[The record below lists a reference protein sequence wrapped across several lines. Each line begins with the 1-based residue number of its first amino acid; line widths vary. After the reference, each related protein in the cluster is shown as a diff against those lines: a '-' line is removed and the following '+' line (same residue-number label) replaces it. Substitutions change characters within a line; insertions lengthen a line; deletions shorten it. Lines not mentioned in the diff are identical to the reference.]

1 MNYSTFLLL
10 LLNVVPLTLRAQ
22 PEKTYVTLDRSHY
35 AAGDTIWV
43 KGYVV
48 EALHHTPRI
57 SSHTLHLALLD
68 EGGKPICQQ
77 ALWLD
82 SLAQAAGQIP
92 LPDSLRAGTY
102 QLLAYTERANTRDNH
117 AVFRRPVQILARS
130 GSIVTTKPPTYALR
144 LLPEGGHLVTGLPAR
159 IAFQAHD
166 SLDRSAAVQ
175 GVVRSDLGDTLA
187 QFFSVHRG
195 RGRGFFILTPQP
207 GRRYVAIAEVNGQR
221 VETALPT
228 PRPTGRT
235 LAVDNLTSAE
245 AIRIIVHSNQLTAGR
260 LTLFAHLRGTPSFH
274 TEIPANKA
282 EVRVAIPRNVVTENG
297 VMVLTLLDETMTP
310 VAERLVF
317 VADRSPVSL
326 SLTTQASYGPRQ
338 VVEMRVKVADSSGRP
353 VATRL
358 SVAVTDVGQDP
369 ETGAATL
376 RSTLLLTS
384 ELRGYIEA
392 PEEIFERSSGQTAL
406 RGDLLMLT
414 HGWRHIKR
422 SDSLHSATPASL
434 PSLRFVGQALRPDGK
449 PLSDESLSI
458 MLKTRD
464 KLTPLQAR
472 TDAGGRFL
480 VEGGRFADT
489 ATAVVRS
496 RFNRPLRVVLKA
508 ETPALPSFVFWP
520 SDTLSAVEERV
531 MLTKATDTQAFYR
544 TLRERGAV
552 QLNEV
557 SVKARSTSINKDD
570 SRRILYGKADYTV
583 EATEQMRTMPT
594 VGQMINGRV
603 PGVLVSYDT
612 EGVPIIRARGQP
624 QPVGIMIDGVL
635 MPSGGNPL
643 GSISPNDVEAIDVIV
658 NPGTAGALNVATG
671 GQAINILTRRGPDP
685 DKPLQS
691 AYVTLQGYAVAR
703 DFYSPNYATTDP
715 PARPDRRATLYW
727 NPSVQT
733 DANGEATVRFYNT
746 DERTTIRIL
755 AEGITPAGQPMLGRS
770 QYIIRP

>member
-1 MNYSTFLLL
+1 MNPSTVLLL
-10 LLNVVPLTLRAQ
+10 LLSVVSLTLRAQ

-68 EGGKPICQQ
+68 ERGKPICQQ

-130 GSIVTTKPPTYALR
+130 GSMMTTKPPTYALR
-144 LLPEGGHLVTGLPAR
+144 LLPEGGHLVAGLPAR

-166 SLDRSAAVQ
+166 SLDRSASVQ

-195 RGRGFFILTPQP
+195 RGFFMLTPQP
-207 GRRYVAIAEVNGQR
+207 GRRYVAVADINGQR
-221 VETALPT
+221 VETALPA

-260 LTLFAHLRGTPSFH
+260 LTLFAHLRGTPSFQ

-282 EVRVAIPRNVVTENG
+282 EVRVAIPRTVVTENG

-358 SVAVTDVGQDP
+358 SVAVTDAGQDP

-496 RFNRPLRVVLKA
+496 RFNRPLRVSLKA

-570 SRRILYGKADYTV
+570 SRRIFYGKADYTV

-594 VGQMINGRV
+594 VGQMIAGRV
-603 PGVLVSYDT
+603 QGSGRCQGMAV
-612 EGVPIIRARGQP
+612 
-624 QPVGIMIDGVL
+624 MIDGVL
-635 MPSGGNPL
+635 TSSQSDALSTIN
-643 GSISPNDVEAIDVIV
+643 PNDVEAIDIIV
-658 NPGTAGALNVATG
+658 NPGTAGALSGFTG
-671 GQAINILTRRGPDP
+671 GCAMNILTRRGPDP
-685 DKPLQS
+685 KKPLQS
-691 AYVTLQGYAVAR
+691 AYVTLQGYVVAR
-703 DFYSPNYATTDP
+703 EFYSPNYATTDP

-733 DANGEATVRFYNT
+733 DSNGEATVRFYNT
-746 DERTTIRIL
+746 DERTTIRII